1 MIWDFLASQS
11 ITAWVFSADI
21 EQEYF
26 LWHSSKAFGLPFASI
41 ISVSSV
47 WKSASP
53 PSAVGTAVVGTG
65 QFARTGFTKK
75 PSSERASAKM
85 LYCITLRGA
94 DSPETLEGQT
104 EGQTEA
110 SICSSATRSSF
121 NRARRRAWAI
131 ARELDLNTW
140 CCEAILQ
147 NIGKS
152 TTKLA
157 KGHLEDPWDLGRCAY
172 LSSLLTFPW
181 VTVQFQVPWY
191 FALSH
196 LSLVCQSAVQLRLN
210 GWDRKWN
217 FQFSLGLKETCNMS
231 HHCSC
236 LGILFVSWSH

>member
-65 QFARTGFTKK
+65 QFARTGFTKN

-131 ARELDLNTW
+131 ARDLDLNTW

-147 NIGKS
+147 NIWKS

-172 LSSLLTFPW
+172 LCSLLTFPW
-181 VTVQFQVPWY
+181 VTFNFKSLDTLHCRTCPWFVSCSATPEWLGSQVVFQ
-191 FALSH
+191 
-196 LSLVCQSAVQLRLN
+196 
-210 GWDRKWN
+210 
-217 FQFSLGLKETCNMS
+217 TCNMS